1 VSLAEHPVLDGIPFL
16 RAGRDALAAEALF
29 AQPAPAGGHAE
40 AGHAAGPRARPV
52 H

>member
-1 VSLAEHPVLDGIPFL
+1 LWRASETAHSSSLEGAARG
-16 RAGRDALAAEALF
+16 GALAAEALF